1 MLRFAALLG
10 LAVAVGGGLPGAASP
25 TGGRPPRALA
35 AASGKPGGWFP
46 DGAPPRDG
54 LVVVTVVDVSCD
66 ETPLTRTQLR
76 SLLLATITLAAF
88 HEGTSAIAPLRNNA
102 IVNLPF
108 LVTRFHSTME
118 SDESVRRDLW
128 HQRNEVSL
136 DGAVAHVVD
145 AAHGPCRTDGLEAL
159 KQVQSELSS
168 LGAGGRPA
176 DVIVVSN
183 GVVVARGVDF
193 RAPQPPPAALVRRL
207 AAAHEV
213 ASLPGVRLVFVGLGR
228 SPGIGSR
235 KLDWLE
241 QFWTRYARAA
251 GGRATL
257 VRGTDEVVARIRGA
271 S

>member
-1 MLRFAALLG
+1 MLRFAAALG
-10 LAVAVGGGLPGAASP
+10 LVVVAAGLPGAASP
-25 TGGRPPRALA
+25 TPGGPQRSLA

-66 ETPLTRTQLR
+66 EAPLTRSQLR
-76 SLLLATITLAAF
+76 DLLFATITLAAF

-108 LVTRFHSTME
+108 LVTRFRSTME

-128 HQRNEVSL
+128 HQRNAVSI
-136 DGAVAHVVD
+136 DAAVTHVVN

-159 KQVQSELSS
+159 KQIQSELSS
-168 LGAGGRPA
+168 LGAGGHPV

-193 RAPQPPPAALVRRL
+193 RRPQPPPGVLVRRL
-207 AAAHEV
+207 EAANEV
-213 ASLPGVRLVFVGLGR
+213 ANLPGVRLVFVGLGR

-235 KLDWLE
+235 RLDWLE
-241 QFWTRYARAA
+241 QFWSRYARAA
-251 GGRATL
+251 GGRSAL
-257 VRGTDEVVARIRGA
+257 FRGTDEVVARIRGGP
-271 S
+271 